1 MKDGFDILYK
11 MESTS
16 DIIAD
21 AKNIVEQSRGLAF
34 HYTNKV
40 LIIRNWLLGK
50 RISEEI
56 LHEDNKRITGRI

>member
-1 MKDGFDILYK
+1 MGDRFDTLLK
-11 MESTS
+11 METTA
-16 DIIAD
+16 DIVAD

-34 HYTNKV
+34 HYINKA

-56 LHEDNKRITGRI
+56 LHEDNKEN